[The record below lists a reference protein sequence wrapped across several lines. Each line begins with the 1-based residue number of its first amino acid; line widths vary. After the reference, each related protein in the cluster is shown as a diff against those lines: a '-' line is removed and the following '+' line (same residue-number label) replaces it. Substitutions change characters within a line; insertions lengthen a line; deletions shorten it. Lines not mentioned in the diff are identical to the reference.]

1 MSLGTDQKN
10 EKIYS
15 TGSKPSAFYRTSM
28 IH

>member
-15 TGSKPSAFYRTSM
+15 TGSKPSASYRTSM